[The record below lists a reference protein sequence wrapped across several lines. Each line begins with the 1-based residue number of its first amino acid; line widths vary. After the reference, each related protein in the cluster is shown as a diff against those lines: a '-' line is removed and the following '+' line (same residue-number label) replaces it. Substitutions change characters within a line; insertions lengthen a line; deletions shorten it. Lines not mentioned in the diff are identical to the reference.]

1 MMTYAKAQK
10 YQQLQRDIATTYAV
24 YLKTNPNA
32 KEYNKAVKAWEKA
45 IERSDAFFAKHD
57 K

>member
-32 KEYNKAVKAWEKA
+32 KEYGKVVRAWEKA
-45 IERSDAFFAKHD
+45 IERSDVFFAKHD